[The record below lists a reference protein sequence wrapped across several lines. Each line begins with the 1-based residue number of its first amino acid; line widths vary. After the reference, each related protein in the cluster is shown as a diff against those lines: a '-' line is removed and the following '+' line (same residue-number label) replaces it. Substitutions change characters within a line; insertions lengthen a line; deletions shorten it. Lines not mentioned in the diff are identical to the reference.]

1 MRRDN
6 WTTNFRFFF
15 SFQLQENG
23 FESFKGKKKLGME
36 ELHEII
42 FPGQKFE
49 GRYLS
54 IERERIKLQEYITED
69 SLMRTFASFHRFQLV
84 K

>member
-1 MRRDN
+1 
-6 WTTNFRFFF
+6 
-15 SFQLQENG
+15 
-23 FESFKGKKKLGME
+23 ME
-36 ELHEII
+36 GLHEII

-69 SLMRTFASFHRFQLV
+69 SLMRTFASFHWFQLV